1 MKIWKQDTQTP
12 THRLVKLHC
21 EEHSN
26 YDYLG
31 DLDTDGIKR
40 FFLEIQQDMD
50 IEKNLKLLNYY
61 GYLHLFI
68 VKK

>member
-12 THRLVKLHC
+12 SHRLVKLHC
-21 EEHSN
+21 EQHSD

-31 DLDTDGIKR
+31 DFNDAEIKT
-40 FFLEIQQDMD
+40 FFLEIQPDMD